1 MPSFVYIWTSVG
13 SEHLLLLPA
22 LYLILLFWRITKL
35 PLSRSLGGADHPSP
49 GSGHVCDLVLS
60 RFTVLYSPG
69 RSGGFRDE
77 HVIRDSP
84 RRVGLAT

>member
-1 MPSFVYIWTSVG
+1 MLSFVYIWISVG

-35 PLSRSLGGADHPSP
+35 PLSHSLGGEDHPSP

-60 RFTVLYSPG
+60 RFTVLCSP
-69 RSGGFRDE
+69 GGFRDE
-77 HVIRDSP
+77 HVIQDSP